1 MEKQTKSRWKD
12 FVISAI
18 IILSLALL
26 AIYLFE
32 QVNMQQRKPDSPALR
47 IENILVETS
56 LRHAFFDQHHGDVK
70 QCSNICLNIVI

>member
-32 QVNMQQRKPDSPALR
+32 QVYMQQRKPDSTALR
-47 IENILVETS
+47 MEKT
-56 LRHAFFDQHHGDVK
+56 HGA
-70 QCSNICLNIVI
+70 SS